1 MNQYEKHLISCIDW
15 NGCYIDIRKVME
27 VFSLTFDKLSL
38 DDVRYIESECREL
51 RQKFED
57 ADKVKAFKT
66 FRLTSVGFSDVAYF
80 RMDEAELVKEL
91 ARVQV
96 DKGYY
101 GWKVEEVNLSQPVL
115 DGYVADREQWS
126 KE

>member
-1 MNQYEKHLISCIDW
+1 MNHYEKHLISCIDW

-27 VFSLTFDKLSL
+27 MFSLTFDNLSL